1 MVRVIA
7 GSAGGLKL
15 KTIDDARTRPTLD
28 RVKEPMFSMLAPYL
42 AGKAVLDLFA
52 GSGGLGIEALSRGA
66 ASCLF
71 NDADRRCAELIR
83 QNLAH
88 THLAD
93 NAEVTAEKYDRL
105 LERLAGAV
113 DSGNAS
119 GNGSGGKPGPRRFG
133 LILLDPPYGA
143 NYYENVILCVT
154 RYGLFDPDC
163 VIMCEHSRGN
173 ELPDEIGAFGA
184 VKRRGYGTVGL
195 TMYTV
200 RGERQDGEQRDD
212 ERQNG
217 RVEA

>member
-15 KTIDDARTRPTLD
+15 KTIDDMRTRPTLD
-28 RVKEPMFSMLAPYL
+28 RVKEPMFSMLAPFL

-83 QNLAH
+83 QNLEH
-88 THLAD
+88 THLAA

-105 LERLAGAV
+105 LERLAGAH
-113 DSGNAS
+113 
-119 GNGSGGKPGPRRFG
+119 RRFG

-173 ELPDEIGAFGA
+173 ELPDEIGAFSA

-200 RGERQDGEQRDD
+200 RGERQDGEQRDG

>member
-15 KTIDDARTRPTLD
+15 KTIDDMRTRPTLD
-28 RVKEPMFSMLAPYL
+28 RVKEPMFSMLAPFL

-83 QNLAH
+83 QNLEH
-88 THLAD
+88 THLAA

-105 LERLAGAV
+105 LERLAG
-113 DSGNAS
+113 
-119 GNGSGGKPGPRRFG
+119 GPRRFG

-173 ELPDEIGAFGA
+173 ELPAEIGAFSA